1 MKKIIENFDDVEKKW
16 RKLYKISMVSKK
28 IIQKMKKIMENFDG
42 VEKKYPKNE
51 KIMENFDGVEKCQ
64 KTDTN
69 YRKFRW

>member
-1 MKKIIENFDDVEKKW
+1 
-16 RKLYKISMVSKK
+16 
-28 IIQKMKKIMENFDG
+28 MKKIMENFDG

-69 YRKFRW
+69 YRKFR